1 MMWRKA
7 ELFGDHEIAQLILAE
22 TNPGKVKALGRRV
35 RNFDVALWNAN
46 AKAAVRDGVLL
57 KFQQNADIKDVLL
70 ATGDKVLVEASPHD
84 AIWGIGLAEA
94 DAKRTPEAQWP
105 GTNWLG
111 EVLMD
116 VRAILRRNLAASQSG
131 SEDED
136 ATEKLSST

>member
-1 MMWRKA
+1 MWRKA

>member
-7 ELFGDHEIAQLILAE
+7 ELFGDHEIAQEILSE

-35 RNFDVALWNAN
+35 RNFDVAQWNAN

-57 KFQQNADIKDVLL
+57 KFEQNADIKDILL

-94 DAKRTPEAQWP
+94 DAKRTPEERWP

-116 VRAILRRNLAASQSG
+116 VRTILRRNLAASQSA
-131 SEDED
+131 SDDDD
-136 ATEKLSST
+136 APAEKVAS